1 LNKKIPLSAKN
12 AYLTGCVFM
21 VSTDRF
27 GLLKIF
33 GGGSYYNNGNV
44 LFFSKYKFKLISSQ

>member
-1 LNKKIPLSAKN
+1 
-12 AYLTGCVFM
+12 M
-21 VSTDRF
+21 VSIDRF

-44 LFFSKYKFKLISSQ
+44 LFFSIGIYDKFLLRQGYCGNGEKYY